1 MKISVLLEK
10 KGRAVVTVK
19 PNATVDHVI
28 ALLRQHRIGCVVV
41 SHDNKN
47 VDGIVA
53 VRDIV
58 YWVAANAERLRTAK
72 GPEIL
77 ASPITLI
84 MTHEVHCCSPGDTL
98 RHVMAEMTKRHILHV
113 PVVDK
118 EALCG
123 IVSID
128 DVVKYAIDEMDLE
141 KSVLQDSVMVLRTLD
156 QMR

>member
-10 KGRAVVTVK
+10 KGRAVATVK
-19 PNATVDHVI
+19 PDATIYEVAD
-28 ALLRQHRIGCVVV
+28 LLRRQHVGCVVV
-41 SHDNKN
+41 SHDNKH

-58 YWVAANAERLRTAK
+58 YTIAENADRIRTSEGA
-72 GPEIL
+72 EIL
-77 ASPITLI
+77 ARPITRV
-84 MTHEVHCCSPGDTL
+84 MTHEVECCSPDDTL

-113 PVVDK
+113 PVV
-118 EALCG
+118 ENGALCG

-128 DVVKYAIDEMDLE
+128 DVVKYAVEEMDLE